1 MPPKEPWRSNMQDI
15 QESRGRTARE
25 ARSARRAADAAVIH
39 GREQWVQAGQPSSGP
54 EQQSMQPGSQR
65 WRKLKELE
73 ETVDRRQELIAAE
86 AEQHR
91 QQLFIRQQHVQQE
104 EEQLANLKHLL
115 VAQQQ
120 MLSQQS
126 QTLHG
131 YAWNLQAKE
140 MLLEERANAEIG
152 FLQGTSS
159 SSAAEVPKTE
169 VKHEATSSPSAMAA
183 PVQSYPEPAFVE
195 TTYEPVTAVVEVA
208 AEHVDL
214 EVDLGSGRKL
224 QEITADFRAHFTG
237 FTLDFQKLKT
247 PPKIVV
253 LQHGC
258 HLEVKGAKVGDV
270 VVAIAHPAGY
280 LLHEAKSIDEAAL
293 YICEATSMTVRRRVS
308 PPAVNDP
315 RNKSGKLRVLEYRKP
330 VLPYPA
336 YYP

>member
-1 MPPKEPWRSNMQDI
+1 
-15 QESRGRTARE
+15 
-25 ARSARRAADAAVIH
+25 
-39 GREQWVQAGQPSSGP
+39 
-54 EQQSMQPGSQR
+54 MQPGSQR